1 MTTLT
6 NRTESALCVISM
18 NLLSSQ
24 QPAQKQTFRETIL
37 ILFRWKGSIYKT
49 IWKQML
55 VYCVLFYSLTIV
67 YKVGLDEEGKIAF
80 RALAKY
86 FSKQTGSLNLM
97 IMLGFFTTTAMQ
109 RLFTMHTA
117 MPGTAKLISFFL
129 MSIKQDLPEGPVLVE
144 QFARWAV
151 LSWVLTYR
159 IVSKP
164 LRDLFP
170 DMVSLQR
177 AGLIRENE
185 RYLLDRVEP
194 IAANTTPRPLLP
206 IDWMLLLA
214 RDCATENRYPDKG
227 NYVKLLDFILGF
239 KKSCGNTIKFATKNL
254 PHALIQ
260 AAIIFVYVYGLITL
274 MSRNFDGAE
283 KDVFLEGFVS
293 YVPAMPSLQFFIFL
307 IWLNFG
313 RTAVNPFGSDDDDI
327 DVQQLLKTH
336 VQDSLRLASLY
347 NKELDDIFDN
357 MP

>member
-1 MTTLT
+1 MQSQSSRSEATL
-6 NRTESALCVISM
+6 SAVSLS
-18 NLLSSQ
+18 LLSSQ
-24 QPAQKQTFRETIL
+24 EPAGKSSSVGEIFL

-49 IWKQML
+49 IWKHL
-55 VYCVLFYSLTIV
+55 LLYCVLFYSLTAV
-67 YKVGLDEEGKIAF
+67 YLTLDPEGKTAF
-80 RALAKY
+80 KALAKY
-86 FSKQTGSLNLM
+86 FSKQTSSLNIM

-109 RLFTMHTA
+109 RLFTMYTA
-117 MPGTAKLISFFL
+117 MPGTARLISFFI
-129 MSIKQDLPEGPVLVE
+129 MSIKQDLPEGPVIIE

-159 IVSKP
+159 IVCKP
-164 LRDLFP
+164 LRDSFP

-177 AGLIRENE
+177 AGLIREKE

-194 IAANTTPRPLLP
+194 VAANTTPRPLLP

-214 RDCATENRYPDKG
+214 RDCSIENRFPDKG
-227 NYVKLLDFILGF
+227 NYVKLLDHVLIF

-274 MSRNFDGAE
+274 MARNFDGVE
-283 KDVFLEGFVS
+283 QNTFMEGVVT

-327 DVQQLLKTH
+327 DVKQLLKTH
-336 VQDSLRLASLY
+336 VQDSLRLTSLY
-347 NKELDDIFDN
+347 TNDLDNIFDN